1 MRRRSFMFGALA
13 MPGLLALPRYADATT
28 RNADDIVTAVE
39 RLLDP
44 TPAYRMFNTI
54 VQYENGAEIS
64 RIKVAVFTK
73 RHQSS
78 GKWLDIV
85 QYIDPPRDTGK
96 TLLNDGDAL
105 WFYDPASRAS
115 LRISMQQR
123 LLGQASNGDVLT
135 INYSRDYRARLTG
148 EAAVDDAD
156 KRPHDCNVVEFT
168 AASDA
173 AVYGRLE
180 YWIDKTTNAIVKG
193 KCYADSGQ
201 LLKLVYYREQKP
213 TLGGVRPM
221 QAVLIDAVNTRL
233 VTTMNFSDF
242 RAVDIPDAWF
252 QRSYLPRIDAS

>member
-1 MRRRSFMFGALA
+1 MFGTLA
-13 MPGLLALPRYADATT
+13 MPGLLALQRSAYAAPA
-28 RNADDIVTAVE
+28 NAADIVATVE

-44 TPAYRMFNTI
+44 VPAYRMFNAI

-73 RHQSS
+73 RQQAS

-85 QYIDPPRDTGK
+85 QYVDPPRDAGK

-105 WFYDPASRAS
+105 WFYDPASGAS

-135 INYSRDYRARLTG
+135 INYSRDYHARLTG
-148 EAAVDDAD
+148 EATVDDAD
-156 KRPHDCNVVEFT
+156 KNRHDCNIVEFS
-168 AASDA
+168 AASNS

-180 YWIDKTTNAIVKG
+180 YWIDKSTNAIVKG

-201 LLKLVYYREQKP
+201 LLKLVYYREYKP
-213 TLGGVRPM
+213 ALGGVRPM

>member
-1 MRRRSFMFGALA
+1 MLGALTA
-13 MPGLLALPRYADATT
+13 PGLLALPRYANAVPK
-28 RNADDIVTAVE
+28 NADDIVAAVE

-44 TPAYRMFNTI
+44 APAYRMVNTI
-54 VQYENGAEIS
+54 VQYENGNEIS

-73 RHQSS
+73 RQQSS

-85 QYIDPPRDTGK
+85 QYVDPPRDSGK

-135 INYSRDYRARLTG
+135 INYSRDYRARQTG
-148 EAAVDDAD
+148 EATVNDAD
-156 KRPHDCNVVEFT
+156 KQKHDCNVVEFT
-168 AASDA
+168 AATEA

-180 YWIDKTTNAIVKG
+180 YWIDKATNAIIKG

-201 LLKLVYYREQKP
+201 LLKLVYYRDQKP
-213 TLGGVRPM
+213 ALGGVRPM

-242 RAVDIPDAWF
+242 RTIDIPDAWF
-252 QRSYLPRIDAS
+252 HRSYLPRIDAS

>member
-1 MRRRSFMFGALA
+1 MRRRPLMFGALA
-13 MPGLLALPRYADATT
+13 SAWLPLPRVVNAVE
-28 RNADDIVTAVE
+28 RSADDIVTAVE
-39 RLLDP
+39 RLLVP
-44 TPAYRMFNTI
+44 VPAFRMSNSI
-54 VQYENGAEIS
+54 VQFEKGAEIS
-64 RIKVAVFTK
+64 RVKVAVFTK
-73 RHQSS
+73 LQETT

-85 QYIDPPRDTGK
+85 QYVDPPRDSGK

-135 INYSRDYRARLTG
+135 INYSRDYRARLVG
-148 EAAVDDAD
+148 DAAIDDAD
-156 KRPHDCNVVEFT
+156 KVRHDCHVVEFT

-180 YWIDKTTNAIVKG
+180 YWIDKGTHAIIKG

-201 LLKLVYYREQKP
+201 LLKLVYYRDRQSA
-213 TLGGVRPM
+213 LGAMRPM
-221 QAVLIDAVNTRL
+221 QAILIDAVNTSL
-233 VTTMNFSDF
+233 MTTLNFSDF

-252 QRSYLPRIDAS
+252 QRSYLPRINAS